1 MGPNLLVVKPSARN
15 AGGTHPRLHLSQQ
28 AAHTLPSPGPVLGPD
43 RPFWFL
49 LQLKDA
55 LEQNPSRNSEEQ
67 DFLLTGPG
75 GHTAC
80 QRAICSE
87 AMGKE
92 RGGPGALLLSGFEDG
107 VSGFQEFTI

>member
-1 MGPNLLVVKPSARN
+1 MKPSARN
-15 AGGTHPRLHLSQQ
+15 AGGTHPQLHLSQQ
-28 AAHTLPSPGPVLGPD
+28 AQHTLAPPGPVLGPD

-55 LEQNPSRNSEEQ
+55 LEQNPSGNFEEQ

-75 GHTAC
+75 GYIAC
-80 QRAICSE
+80 PRAICSE

-92 RGGPGALLLSGFEDG
+92 RGRPGLCLYQGLGMRCQSFE
-107 VSGFQEFTI
+107 SSLFF

>member
-1 MGPNLLVVKPSARN
+1 MLEALTHGCVSPSKPH
-15 AGGTHPRLHLSQQ
+15 THFP
-28 AAHTLPSPGPVLGPD
+28 PPGPVLGPD

-55 LEQNPSRNSEEQ
+55 LEQNPSGNFEEQ

-75 GHTAC
+75 GHIAC
-80 QRAICSE
+80 PRAICSE

-92 RGGPGALLLSGFEDG
+92 TGRPGALPLSGFEDG
-107 VSGFQEFTI
+107 VSGFREFTIYLMLI